1 MVVNE
6 DVLLLQQ
13 LGERLNQRVPDFF
26 VEMVPRLSANDDWNR
41 HWLIGN
47 ADSKEESAKRE
58 DRERIAPTLRDLL
71 VARLLK
77 IRSKEGGS
85 RWFRPNPAQIAFAE
99 RATTRNII
107 LKARQLGLTTY
118 VAARFFVHTITHPG
132 TLAIQVA
139 HSQDAAEELF
149 QIVHRF
155 LENLPASMHRGALS
169 TSRANVRQI
178 VFPRLDSE
186 YRVAAADENAGR
198 GLTIH
203 NLHCSEV
210 ARWARGAEEAL
221 ASLRSALVPGGE
233 IVLESTPNGA
243 SGIFYQEW
251 QDAAESGYTR
261 HFFPWWY
268 DRSYVKQVNAPLRPF
283 TPDEQELVMKFGL
296 TDAQIAWR
304 RNTRRLLRGL
314 AAQEFAEDP
323 VTCFQASSDCVFDQD
338 AVDLMQKWMV
348 DPIDTKDNQ
357 RLMVWMPPVRAK
369 EYIIGVDPAGG
380 GSDGDYACA
389 EVIERREAIQ
399 CAELHGHFTPQELAQ
414 KLVELGHQYNDALIA
429 VERNNHGHGVLAYLR
444 SMAVSNLYRYESQD
458 GWLTS
463 ASTRPAMLA
472 NLAAVLASNPKL
484 FRSPRLLREFRTF
497 VKLPDGSSGAAS
509 GTHDDCVM
517 AMAIAMEVRQRIA
530 GEAPRENV
538 GFGSLAFG
546 SE

>member
-85 RWFRPNPAQIAFAE
+85 RWFRPNPAQIAFAD

-243 SGIFYQEW
+243 S
-251 QDAAESGYTR
+251 
-261 HFFPWWY
+261 
-268 DRSYVKQVNAPLRPF
+268 
-283 TPDEQELVMKFGL
+283 
-296 TDAQIAWR
+296 
-304 RNTRRLLRGL
+304 
-314 AAQEFAEDP
+314 
-323 VTCFQASSDCVFDQD
+323 
-338 AVDLMQKWMV
+338 
-348 DPIDTKDNQ
+348 
-357 RLMVWMPPVRAK
+357 
-369 EYIIGVDPAGG
+369 
-380 GSDGDYACA
+380 
-389 EVIERREAIQ
+389 
-399 CAELHGHFTPQELAQ
+399 
-414 KLVELGHQYNDALIA
+414 
-429 VERNNHGHGVLAYLR
+429 
-444 SMAVSNLYRYESQD
+444 
-458 GWLTS
+458 
-463 ASTRPAMLA
+463 
-472 NLAAVLASNPKL
+472 
-484 FRSPRLLREFRTF
+484 
-497 VKLPDGSSGAAS
+497 
-509 GTHDDCVM
+509 
-517 AMAIAMEVRQRIA
+517 
-530 GEAPRENV
+530 
-538 GFGSLAFG
+538 
-546 SE
+546 